1 MFLSGVFLLVC
12 LWPTQDSD
20 SLVGPV
26 GARIGTLLQVVFGHF
41 VSYLF
46 PLAVMYVAVCGVIRG
61 RVRLPV
67 AKAIGIA
74 LIIMGVSGLL
84 ALPGADN
91 LEIED
96 RRANFERA
104 GAVGTFLVEYEG
116 LGLNFNLGPLG
127 TGLTLGGLILVGLV
141 LVLEVGP
148 VDLIA
153 RGARRVVPRRSIV
166 LPTAL
171 PSDLAR
177 LAEEDEAEARAA
189 EEGSHRVVAA
199 RRPRRRWF
207 SWPAWLRFRPS
218 ASTGGRSVLLTELD
232 EAAWEEP
239 ADSDVAAVA
248 RALEAHEWESR
259 TRSRIRYINERY
271 AAGRD
276 TALPEDEEDS
286 ADQVT
291 PIEGAL
297 EEEEEPVAVP
307 VAFKADDIIFRDHT
321 GPLPV
326 TTGNPANTKKE
337 AVMTEGLS
345 KLFPSRWPKGGN
357 GAKSP
362 EELREADEAREL
374 RRAAG
379 RLAEKLEEPE
389 DDESQEDPLFSEGI
403 DTRPRGPLAPEEQA
417 DLFEQRPDYE
427 LPPIE
432 LLNDPPVVDARMT
445 REEMLEM
452 SDMLIQTLADFGV
465 EGKVTE
471 VHQGPVVT
479 RFEFRPAAGIKV
491 SRIVG
496 LENDIAMSM
505 KALSVRIMAP
515 IPGKAAVGIE
525 VPNKKRQGVYLKEL
539 ISCSEFWEQS
549 GPLCFALGKTIEG
562 APYFADLAKM
572 PHLLI
577 AGATGAGKSVCL
589 NTIICSILYRMSP
602 DRVRMIM
609 VDPKRVELSVY
620 ADIPHLI
627 SPVVCD
633 AKRAASA
640 LEWAVE
646 QMEERYKKLV
656 DLNVRNIE
664 GYNRIV
670 ETPGDHLHK
679 VRRGHHVHM
688 PHLVVVVDELADLMI
703 VARAEVEES
712 IQRLAQM
719 ARAVGIHLILAT
731 QRPSVNVITGIIKAN
746 FPSRIAFQVSQKVDS
761 RTILDSNGAETL
773 LGRGDMLFSKG
784 GAAKPTRIQGCF
796 VSDEEVERIAE
807 SCRQQWPVD
816 YLIDEFEPKLSEK
829 EQRELARM
837 MGGEVGSMDDLDA
850 QDRMVRGTNKV
861 MGKVHAGMFIPHD
874 GGSARDGDD
883 RIDEA
888 LVRAA
893 ARIVLESRSASVSL
907 LQRRLKTGY
916 ARAGRLMDMLH
927 EMGLV
932 GKFNSSKPR
941 DILVDPDVA
950 LEELDRLETSL
961 SAGGRSAQVDHDS
974 DVEWVDEEEYDSVT
988 NEQD

>member
-12 LWPTQDSD
+12 LWPTQDSE

-26 GARIGTLLQVVFGHF
+26 GEAIGTFLQVVFGHF
-41 VSYLF
+41 VSYLV
-46 PLAVMYVAVCGVIRG
+46 PLAVMYVAICGVIRG

-91 LEIED
+91 LELED

-166 LPTAL
+166 LPTGL

-177 LAEEDEAEARAA
+177 LAEEDEAEAHAA
-189 EEGSHRVVAA
+189 EEGTHPVVSA
-199 RRPRRRWF
+199 RRTRRRWIAWP
-207 SWPAWLRFRPS
+207 SWLSLRGSDRGD
-218 ASTGGRSVLLTELD
+218 ARSVLLTELD

-259 TRSRIRYINERY
+259 TRSRIRYINEQY

-276 TALPEDEEDS
+276 TALPELEEDLADEE
-286 ADQVT
+286 T
-291 PIEGAL
+291 PVEGAL
-297 EEEEEPVAVP
+297 EEEDEPVPTSAVL
-307 VAFKADDIIFRDHT
+307 KADDIIFRDHT
-321 GPLPV
+321 SPLPV
-326 TTGNPANTKKE
+326 TTGNPANLKKE

-345 KLFPSRWPKGGN
+345 KLFPSRWPKG
-357 GAKSP
+357 AKSQ
-362 EELREADEAREL
+362 EEQREADEAREL
-374 RRAAG
+374 RRTAG
-379 RLAEKLEEPE
+379 RLPVKVEVSEA
-389 DDESQEDPLFSEGI
+389 DESAEDPLFNEGI
-403 DTRPRGPLAPEEQA
+403 DTRPRGPLAPEEQT

-427 LPPIE
+427 LPPVE

-549 GPLCFALGKTIEG
+549 GPLSFALGKTIEG
-562 APYFADLAKM
+562 SPHFADLAKM

-679 VRRGHHVHM
+679 VRRGHHVYM
-688 PHLVVVVDELADLMI
+688 PHLMVIVDELADLMI

-796 VSDEEVERIAE
+796 VSDEEVERIADY
-807 SCRQQWPVD
+807 CRQQWPVD

-837 MGGEVGSMDDLDA
+837 MGGELGSMDDLDA